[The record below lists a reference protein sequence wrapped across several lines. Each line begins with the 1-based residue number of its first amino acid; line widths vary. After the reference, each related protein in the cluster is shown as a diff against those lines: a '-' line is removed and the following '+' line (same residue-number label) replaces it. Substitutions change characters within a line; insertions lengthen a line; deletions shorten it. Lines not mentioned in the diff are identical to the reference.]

1 LLDVI
6 ERLLQDP
13 TIDINLTDSSGNTAL
28 IVAAR
33 YNHEKVIRR
42 LLNHAPVDVSAHNQ
56 KGETALVEAARRGFH
71 PMRWGLA
78 VTLRSALSARF
89 SFQFALSAI

>member
-56 KGETALVEAARRGFH
+56 KGETALVEAGPAGISSH
-71 PMRWGLA
+71 
-78 VTLRSALSARF
+78 ALGIGGYSP
-89 SFQFALSAI
+89 LSTFGKV